1 MSVDLTPLRH
11 YPRCSSASKP
21 CRIKVDMHRI
31 SATTETIAAEL
42 CSCPASK
49 PCSTDW
55 EGDASRVITRE
66 LATTNSD
73 TDMTLSMMFCNEVQ
87 PPTLCTDNETAL
99 EVTGLSTLPQEVDVF
114 RCACADSRP
123 LVIDEMY
130 VDSAHFRH
138 MKYVCPNFKRRCNIR
153 RTNRDECTLFSDD
166 GNRIHYPCKC
176 PSRTSCEPDFSIP
189 YETTPVH
196 RCVWQ

>member
-1 MSVDLTPLRH
+1 MFLLIIDALIGSEFVSRLVYYWLLTVVSQRH

-66 LATTNSD
+66 LATTNSG
-73 TDMTLSMMFCNEVQ
+73 
-87 PPTLCTDNETAL
+87 A
-99 EVTGLSTLPQEVDVF
+99 
-114 RCACADSRP
+114 
-123 LVIDEMY
+123 
-130 VDSAHFRH
+130 
-138 MKYVCPNFKRRCNIR
+138 
-153 RTNRDECTLFSDD
+153 
-166 GNRIHYPCKC
+166 
-176 PSRTSCEPDFSIP
+176 
-189 YETTPVH
+189 
-196 RCVWQ
+196 